1 MHTHSLLLG
10 ETHKHIV
17 ECVVSLTCL
26 CIPGESAPPGPPPP
40 PPPPP
45 LLVETMQCNPHLLVE
60 PVGGGALRFPEGTV
74 TETSIPVPVLNWQAA
89 QPTVDGVSLLLSS
102 SVFYWLTLVLV

>member
-1 MHTHSLLLG
+1 MFVYPCGICPLWPLLHS
-10 ETHKHIV
+10 
-17 ECVVSLTCL
+17 
-26 CIPGESAPPGPPPP
+26 PPPP
-40 PPPPP
+40 
-45 LLVETMQCNPHLLVE
+45 LLVE